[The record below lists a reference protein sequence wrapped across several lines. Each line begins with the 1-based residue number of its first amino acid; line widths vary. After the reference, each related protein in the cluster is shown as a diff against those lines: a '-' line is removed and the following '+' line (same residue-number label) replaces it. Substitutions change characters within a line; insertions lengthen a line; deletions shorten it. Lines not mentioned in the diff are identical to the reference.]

1 MLKIDV
7 VRFDIP
13 KDSPSQVAQRI
24 DEALQQVDRSQNT
37 VLRMVFTVTPSPALL
52 RKKTLN
58 EFRNAVEPFRSRV
71 RYTCVENVVVVRNPS
86 VAKLQLSSRTT
97 TCAPTE
103 VSFNIFVSSM
113 ATSTTTAF

>member
-71 RYTCVENVVVVRNPS
+71 RYTCVENVVVVRNPAARAIARATLLFFQPQ
-86 VAKLQLSSRTT
+86 V
-97 TCAPTE
+97 PTR
-103 VSFNIFVSSM
+103 VVDRYFTQN
-113 ATSTTTAF
+113 